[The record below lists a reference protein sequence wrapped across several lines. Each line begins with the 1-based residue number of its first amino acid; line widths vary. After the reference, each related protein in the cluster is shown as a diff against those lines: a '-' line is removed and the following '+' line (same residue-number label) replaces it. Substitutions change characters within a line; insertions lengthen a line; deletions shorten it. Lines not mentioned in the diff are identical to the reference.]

1 MLLHCLCYFPLS
13 LYLSGA
19 IVLSV
24 AMVAVAMVIVV
35 IVVATVTGA
44 MPILGNKCT
53 KAMRI
58 SETHFCPVDCC
69 LHKVRVFSEKLLT
82 FLPPSFVINVSV
94 VVF

>member
-1 MLLHCLCYFPLS
+1 VLLPVVIVPQTFF
-13 LYLSGA
+13 GA

-53 KAMRI
+53 KVMRI
-58 SETHFCPVDCC
+58 SETHFAQSIVAST
-69 LHKVRVFSEKLLT
+69 RFAS
-82 FLPPSFVINVSV
+82 SV
-94 VVF
+94 KSC